1 MTADTLDLFAM
12 IFDTALRSGFATL
25 MAYAI
30 PLLGALAVIRFYT
43 TIAPLVASGG
53 GLGDA
58 LGTCLWTILIIGIY
72 YYLLVNLEALI
83 DAALNTFIHWGLA
96 PGRGAFSLGDFLVP
110 SRLIRAGWKAS
121 TPIRELIVNMGWGK
135 AAPWNW
141 PTLVIYLACFLGIA
155 VAFGILTVETLIALF
170 EFRFAAMVSAVLVPW
185 GVLTQ
190 TAFFA
195 ELSVAWVVGGLI
207 RMLITSA
214 LVGITIT
221 LFDLQF
227 LVPGQDP
234 GISEA
239 LLMALVAG
247 FFAAVSVVIPKRAA
261 AIGARGMALALG
273 AGEVFGPFWRQA
285 PAAVSSVIRGTPPP
299 FNGHG
304 AGANGAGT
312 ARPAMA
318 GAGRGA

>member
-1 MTADTLDLFAM
+1 MNASVVDLMAS
-12 IFDTALRSGFATL
+12 IFDAALRSGFATL

-30 PLLGALAVIRFYT
+30 PLLGALAIMRFYT
-43 TIAPLVASGG
+43 TMAPVVASGAG
-53 GLGDA
+53 MGDA
-58 LGTCLWTILIIGIY
+58 LGTCLWTLIIIGIY

-83 DAALNTFIHWGLA
+83 DAALNTFVQWGLA
-96 PGRGAFSLGDFLVP
+96 PGRGAFSLGDFLLP

-121 TPIRELIVNMGWGK
+121 TPIREFILRMGWGR

-141 PTLVIYLACFLGIA
+141 PTLVIFVICFLGIA
-155 VAFGILTVETLIALF
+155 IAFGILTVETLIALF

-207 RMLITSA
+207 RMLITAA

-239 LLMALVAG
+239 FLMALVAG

-285 PAAVSSVIRGTPPP
+285 PAAVASVIRGNPPSSNGQGLGTPK
-299 FNGHG
+299 
-304 AGANGAGT
+304 
-312 ARPAMA
+312 PATA
-318 GAGRGA
+318 GAGRGP

>member
-1 MTADTLDLFAM
+1 MNAAVLDLMAG

-43 TIAPLVASGG
+43 TMAPVVAGG
-53 GLGDA
+53 AGLGDA

-72 YYLLVNLEALI
+72 YYLLVNLESLI
-83 DAALNTFIHWGLA
+83 DAALNTFVQWGLA
-96 PGRGAFSLGDFLVP
+96 PGRGAFSLGDFLLP

-121 TPIRELIVNMGWGK
+121 TPIREFILRMGWGR

-141 PTLVIYLACFLGIA
+141 PTLVIFVGCFLGIA

-207 RMLITSA
+207 RMLIMSA

-221 LFDLQF
+221 LFEVAV
-227 LVPGQDP
+227 LVPGQNP

-247 FFAAVSVVIPKRAA
+247 FFAAVFVVIPKRAA

-285 PAAVSSVIRGTPPP
+285 PAAVANVIRGNPPSP
-299 FNGHG
+299 NGPG
-304 AGANGAGT
+304 AVSP
-312 ARPAMA
+312 RPAIA
-318 GAGRGA
+318 GAGRGP